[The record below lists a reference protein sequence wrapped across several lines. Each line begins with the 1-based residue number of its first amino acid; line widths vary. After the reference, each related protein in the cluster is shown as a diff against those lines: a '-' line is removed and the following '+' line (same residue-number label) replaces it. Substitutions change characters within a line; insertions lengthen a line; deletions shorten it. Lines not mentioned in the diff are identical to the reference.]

1 MGQLIKAISPKEL
14 DSIDVSNIKGIL
26 IDIDDTLYSYKDAHK
41 AALIDCYTA
50 FTILPKTHKK
60 LTKILEISLNDFQT
74 LYLVNRQA
82 VYASLT
88 PQCSCRSRLLAF
100 KNLFEELVDVS
111 DQNLSY
117 QLALQFE
124 NIYWNSLIENIKPN
138 NEVASFLEK
147 KFLDG
152 LKICAVSDM
161 QTSIQIRKILKLNL
175 HKFIPYLVTS
185 EEAGIEKPHSKIF
198 DLALSKI
205 KLPPSKVIMIGD
217 SYLKDY
223 EGATQL
229 GIQSFLIDLNA
240 D

>member
-1 MGQLIKAISPKEL
+1 MGQRIKTISPKEL
-14 DSIDVSNIKGIL
+14 DSIDMSNIKGIL

-50 FTILPKTHKK
+50 FAVLPKTHKK
-60 LTKILEISLNDFQT
+60 LTRILEISFNDFQT
-74 LYLVNRQA
+74 LYLANRQA

-100 KNLFEELVDVS
+100 KKLFEELVDVS
-111 DQNLSY
+111 DQYLSY

-138 NEVASFLEK
+138 NEVASFVEK

-161 QTSIQIRKILKLNL
+161 QTSIQIRKLLKLNL
-175 HKFIPYLVTS
+175 HKFIPYLMTS

-205 KLPPSKVIMIGD
+205 DLPANKVIMIGD
-217 SYLKDY
+217 SFLKDY
-223 EGATQL
+223 EGATRQ
-229 GIQSFLIDLNA
+229 GIQSFIINLNA
-240 D
+240 N